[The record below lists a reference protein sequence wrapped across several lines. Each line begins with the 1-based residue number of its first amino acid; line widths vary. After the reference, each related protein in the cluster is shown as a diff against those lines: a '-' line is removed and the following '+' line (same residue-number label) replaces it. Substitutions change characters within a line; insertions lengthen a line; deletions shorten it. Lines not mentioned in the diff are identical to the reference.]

1 MKRALLI
8 LIAAALLLA
17 LSACKTEDP
26 LAAAPNPIA
35 TITMDDGSEMRF
47 ELYYSAA
54 PNTVG
59 NFIALANQG
68 FYDGLEFFRVV
79 PGVLIQSGDPNNDGT
94 GGTDY
99 TIRGEFADNGFGKD
113 NPSHMRGT
121 ISMARREGDVNSA
134 SSLIFI
140 MQGNYPEYDGHYA
153 SFGRALDE
161 ETLSAI
167 DSIALQA
174 VDARYVPLKRRTIRY
189 IRVNTHDYEYP
200 YQTISN

>member
-8 LIAAALLLA
+8 LMAAALLLA

-26 LAAAPNPIA
+26 LADAPNPIA

-59 NFIALANQG
+59 NFIALANDG
-68 FYDGLEFFRVV
+68 FYDGLQFFRVV
-79 PGVLIQSGDPNNDGT
+79 PGVLIQSGDPTNDGT

-99 TIRGEFADNGFGKD
+99 TIRGEFSENGFGKD

-121 ISMARREGDVNSA
+121 ISMARRESDVNSA
-134 SSLIFI
+134 SSQFFI
-140 MQGNYPEYDGHYA
+140 MQGNYPEYDGRYA
-153 SFGRALDE
+153 SFGRAADE
-161 ETLSAI
+161 ETLNVI
-167 DSIALQA
+167 DSIASQP
-174 VDARYVPLKRRTIRY
+174 VDERYAPLKTRTIRY

-200 YQTISN
+200 YQTITD

>member
-121 ISMARREGDVNSA
+121 ISMARRAGDVNSA
-134 SSLIFI
+134 SSQFFA

>member
-134 SSLIFI
+134 SSQFFI

-174 VDARYVPLKRRTIRY
+174 VDARFVRLKRRRIRY

>member
-1 MKRALLI
+1 MRRAFLM

-134 SSLIFI
+134 SSQFFI

>member
-94 GGTDY
+94 GGADY

-121 ISMARREGDVNSA
+121 ISMALREGDVNSA
-134 SSLIFI
+134 SSQFFI

>member
-17 LSACKTEDP
+17 LSACKTKDP

-35 TITMDDGSEMRF
+35 TITMDDGSEMHF

-134 SSLIFI
+134 SSQFFI

>member
-1 MKRALLI
+1 MKRAVLI

-26 LAAAPNPIA
+26 LADAPNPIA

-134 SSLIFI
+134 SSQFFI

-167 DSIALQA
+167 DSIASQG

>member
-1 MKRALLI
+1 MRRAFLI

-17 LSACKTEDP
+17 LSACKPEDP

-134 SSLIFI
+134 SSQFFI